1 MDALIEK
8 LMISK
13 KIMDKHN
20 EIPRGHAN
28 DMGISENT
36 RINVERHQ
44 VDDFEVPDVKY
55 NIPQE
60 YLSEQQV
67 KPKPINSA
75 VPVKDRI
82 LNSRLPDEIKKLM
95 IEHPIQQPQP
105 PTTALSDELV
115 EKASRLMGTKRQETT
130 SNVQSKQI
138 TSLPNKNELKSMM
151 REVFEELL
159 EENGLLIENTSKVNE
174 TIQFKVGKTIFE
186 GKITKAKKV
195 K

>member
-28 DMGISENT
+28 DMGISENA
-36 RINVERHQ
+36 RINIERPQ

-67 KPKPINSA
+67 KPKAINSA

-82 LNSRLPDEIKKLM
+82 LNSKLPDEIKKLM
-95 IEHPIQQPQP
+95 IEHPIQQPQA
-105 PTTALSDELV
+105 PTTTLSDELV
-115 EKASRLMGTKRQETT
+115 EKASRLMGTKRQETP
-130 SNVQSKQI
+130 NVQSKQI

-186 GKITKAKKV
+186 GKITKAKKI

>member
-20 EIPRGHAN
+20 EIPRGNAQGSIMN
-28 DMGISENT
+28 EETAFNIQRPD
-36 RINVERHQ
+36 
-44 VDDFEVPDVKY
+44 VDDFEVPQAKY

-60 YLSEQQV
+60 FIQEQQV
-67 KPKPINSA
+67 KPKPINPN

-82 LNSRLPDEIKKLM
+82 LNSKLPDEIKKLM

-105 PTTALSDELV
+105 PTAALSDELV
-115 EKASRLMGTKRQETT
+115 EKASRLMGTKKQPETSSPTRQT
-130 SNVQSKQI
+130 

-159 EENGLLIENTSKVNE
+159 EENGLLVESTSKMNE

-186 GKITKAKKV
+186 GKIVKVKKV

>member
-28 DMGISENT
+28 DMGISENA
-36 RINVERHQ
+36 RINIERPQ

-67 KPKPINSA
+67 KPKAINSA

-82 LNSRLPDEIKKLM
+82 LNSKLPDEIKKLM
-95 IEHPIQQPQP
+95 IEHPIQQPQA
-105 PTTALSDELV
+105 PTTTLSDELV

-186 GKITKAKKV
+186 GKITKAKKI

>member
-1 MDALIEK
+1 METLIEK

-20 EIPRGHAN
+20 EIPRRKT
-28 DMGISENT
+28 DDLGINENT
-36 RINVERHQ
+36 RINVERPQ
-44 VDDFEVPDVKY
+44 VDDFEIPDVKY

-67 KPKPINSA
+67 KPKPVNPS
-75 VPVKDRI
+75 VPVKERI
-82 LNSRLPDEIKKLM
+82 LNSKLPDEIKKLM
-95 IEHPIQQPQP
+95 IEHPIQQPQT
-105 PTTALSDELV
+105 PTTTLSDELV
-115 EKASRLMGTKRQETT
+115 ERASRLMGTKKQESI
-130 SNVQSKQI
+130 SNTQSKQN
-138 TSLPNKNELKSMM
+138 TTLPNKNELKAMM

-159 EENGLLIENTSKVNE
+159 EENGLLIENTSKINE

-186 GKITKAKKV
+186 GKITKAKKI

>member
-20 EIPRGHAN
+20 EIPRGNAQGSIMN
-28 DMGISENT
+28 EETAFNIQRPD
-36 RINVERHQ
+36 
-44 VDDFEVPDVKY
+44 VDDFEVPQAKY

-60 YLSEQQV
+60 FIQEQQV
-67 KPKPINSA
+67 KPKPINPN

-82 LNSRLPDEIKKLM
+82 LNSKLPDEIKKLM
-95 IEHPIQQPQP
+95 IEHPIQQPQT
-105 PTTALSDELV
+105 PTTTLSDELV
-115 EKASRLMGTKRQETT
+115 EKASRLMGTKKQPET
-130 SNVQSKQI
+130 SSPVKQSI
-138 TSLPNKNELKSMM
+138 PLPNKNELKSMM

-159 EENGLLIENTSKVNE
+159 EENGLLVESTTKMNE

-186 GKITKAKKV
+186 GKIVKVKKV

>member
-28 DMGISENT
+28 DMGISENA
-36 RINVERHQ
+36 RINIERPQ

-67 KPKPINSA
+67 KPKAINSA

-82 LNSRLPDEIKKLM
+82 LNSKLPDEIKKLM
-95 IEHPIQQPQP
+95 IEHPIQQPQA
-105 PTTALSDELV
+105 PTTTLSDELV

-130 SNVQSKQI
+130 PNIQSKQV

-186 GKITKAKKV
+186 GKITKAKKI

>member
-28 DMGISENT
+28 DMGISENA
-36 RINVERHQ
+36 RINIERPQ

-67 KPKPINSA
+67 KPKAINSA

-82 LNSRLPDEIKKLM
+82 LNSKLPDEIKKLM
-95 IEHPIQQPQP
+95 IEHPIQQPQA
-105 PTTALSDELV
+105 PTTTLSDELV
-115 EKASRLMGTKRQETT
+115 EKASRLMGTKRQETP

-186 GKITKAKKV
+186 GKITKAKKI